1 MKGKGLIICII
12 FTMFSITIFAQ
23 HTATTE
29 ASQIEWLS
37 FEEVEEKMKLEE
49 KKMIVDIYR
58 GGCEWCRKME
68 RETFQEPSIIN
79 YINDHFYAVKLDAG
93 KQGSITFQGETYE
106 FVKKGKHGH
115 HELAVKIT
123 RGEQGLP
130 SIVFL
135 DESLNVIQNFSG
147 YKDPIDLEKLMRYF
161 AEDHHRKT
169 PWEYYDADFQ
179 PRLKLNAASAKPS
192 KD

>member
-23 HTATTE
+23 QTATTNT
-29 ASQIEWLS
+29 SQIEWLS
-37 FEEVEEKMKLEE
+37 FEEVEEKMKVEK

-58 GGCEWCRKME
+58 GGCEWCRKMDK
-68 RETFQEPSIIN
+68 ETFQEPSIIS
-79 YINDHFYAVKLDAG
+79 YINDHFYAVKLDD
-93 KQGSITFQGETYE
+93 GSQEPITFQGETYE
-106 FVKKGKHGH
+106 FSKKGKHAH

-123 RGEQGLP
+123 GGEQGLP

-135 DESLNVIQNFSG
+135 DETLNVIQSFSG
-147 YKDPIDLEKLMRYF
+147 YKEPVDLEKLMRYF
-161 AEDHHRKT
+161 AEDHHRKI
-169 PWEYYDADFQ
+169 PWAYYEASFQ
-179 PRLKLNAASAKPS
+179 PRLKVNAVSARPS